1 MTKKQVELAECIKK
15 LLLLK
20 KCSKVLINGKHECT
34 IKNAKPFAS
43 FIRDE
48 SCPMYS
54 SYALVKVTGH
64 DKLAKILVTCNIDL
78 RQPLSC
84 SICFYEKDGEEIA
97 SQVTV
102 TKVEFL

>member
-1 MTKKQVELAECIKK
+1 MKKQVELAESIKK

-20 KCSKVLINGKHECT
+20 KGSKVLLNGKHECM
-34 IKNAKPFAS
+34 IRNAKPFAS
-43 FIRDE
+43 FTRDE
-48 SCPMYS
+48 SSPMYA

-64 DKLAKILVTCNIDL
+64 DKLAKILVTCNVDL

-84 SICFYEKDGEEIA
+84 TICFYEKEDELA

-102 TKVEFL
+102 TEVEVL

>member
-1 MTKKQVELAECIKK
+1 MMTKKQVELAESIKK

-20 KCSKVLINGKHECT
+20 KGSKMLVNSKHECT
-34 IKNAKPFAS
+34 IRNAKPFAS

-64 DKLAKILVTCNIDL
+64 DKLAKILVTCSIDL
-78 RQPLSC
+78 
-84 SICFYEKDGEEIA
+84 
-97 SQVTV
+97 
-102 TKVEFL
+102 

>member
-1 MTKKQVELAECIKK
+1 MTMKQVELAESIKK

-20 KCSKVLINGKHECT
+20 KGSKVLVNSKHECM
-34 IKNAKPFAS
+34 IRNARPFAS

-64 DKLAKILVTCNIDL
+64 DKLAKILVTCNVDL

-84 SICFYEKDGEEIA
+84 SICFYERDGEEIA

-102 TKVEFL
+102 TEIEIL

>member
-1 MTKKQVELAECIKK
+1 MTKKQVELAESIKK

-20 KCSKVLINGKHECT
+20 KGSKVLVNSKHECM
-34 IKNAKPFAS
+34 IRNARPFAS

-64 DKLAKILVTCNIDL
+64 DKLAKILVTCNVDL
-78 RQPLSC
+78 QQPLSC
-84 SICFYEKDGEEIA
+84 SICFYERDGEEIA